1 MTIEDDIAFLERV
14 PALAILGR
22 DALRILA
29 IGTENR
35 YVHEGVTLFAE
46 GEQAD
51 GAYVVQEGSFDL
63 VSRDNGTADAS
74 VGPGTLIGE
83 VALISETRR
92 PVSAVAREPSSV
104 VRIPRQLFLKM
115 LESDPDAAR
124 AHARRARGTRQSDG
138 RRIRPRARRAGGRTA
153 AQVNR
158 RGRGRAAA
166 SGAENPGA
174 RIRRGDRS
182 RTRQQGLAQRRARER
197 PRGSRSS
204 PMCGMS
210 SPITTS
216 C

>member
-63 VSRDNGTADAS
+63 VTRDKGNAAIV
-74 VGPGTLIGE
+74 VGPGALIGE

-115 LESDPDAAR
+115 LESDPEAATRMRDALAAR
-124 AHARRARGTRQSDG
+124 VNQTANEFARV
-138 RRIRPRARRAGGRTA
+138 RAGLVG
-153 AQVNR
+153 
-158 RGRGRAAA
+158 G
-166 SGAENPGA
+166 PA
-174 RIRRGDRS
+174 RK
-182 RTRQQGLAQRRARER
+182 
-197 PRGSRSS
+197 
-204 PMCGMS
+204 
-210 SPITTS
+210 
-216 C
+216 